1 MMRESSVLALMAG
14 LAMTANAGIGNDVVV
29 TEVFFNPAGDEA
41 ETEWVE
47 ITNVGLIP
55 VDISNWKLA
64 DEDNNSPSDPFGSGT
79 IFDPVS
85 QTIVP
90 GAVDEGIDGCDF
102 AGEVCSVVNSVILEP
117 GESAIVMSSWEYPVE
132 FNQLPAS
139 GAHRDGRA
147 NTIESFIAS
156 WGVDT
161 DEDGV
166 GDTVDYPIIMLLN
179 TITIANTASDVNEV
193 LFMIDGNG
201 ETVNWP
207 NYEVGRGN
215 NQWPFSSN
223 GRSIYLQPN
232 FFTSA
237 PPPYPAN
244 GALGALDQA
253 SVLPGEAWGLS
264 TEGVDRGIAGRLVEI
279 EDTDSGEI
287 VTLYGE
293 GDVASPGTVPT
304 IGESFTDFNGNAQ
317 DDAIDILI
325 GLSLDCNRNRIPDE
339 SEPDG
344 NNNGVPDDC
353 EIQLDPELDC
363 DGNGILD
370 QFDIIN
376 TPSLDADGNGV
387 LDLCESVAG
396 FGDLTITEIMF
407 NPSGTEREWIEIYN
421 AGGESVDL
429 TGFFFQD
436 LDQPVFDGAEPQF
449 PEVTIEPGGVVVLGD
464 PPIEEW
470 EAGWGPV
477 EGYQYV
483 QVGGVSL
490 ANNADLA
497 NEVRALVAPVV
508 IDEMTTVNVRL
519 DVANYQGTTSN
530 GVPQGGWPGDDGR
543 GSFYLAN
550 PAGQGINS
558 TANNAGSNWRLSLRG
573 LDGARRV
580 NNTGYFD
587 GRDHGSPG
595 IVNTGAP
602 ERASGGIVISEIMFA
617 TNSENPGDEGFPEG
631 DPGFDEWVEIVNTT
645 GAAVD
650 ISGWYLEDEDGATTR
665 FPEGTVL
672 APQEAAVIFGA
683 DREGGQYVDYNS
695 VAEFY
700 AAWGCGYQ
708 AIPVEGWYT
717 DLLQPGLDRLGDS
730 GEGGTATDPSTGR
743 EILQLRD
750 ANDGAVD
757 VVNYDNDG
765 FVWPL
770 VPQNTNP
777 NIDHLAIFIFTLA
790 DLNEEANDEGL
801 NWGTVPAPFF
811 GARANDFNT
820 TLFNGRMAGSPGFIE
835 GFTAP
840 LNPSDCVS
848 SELCRP
854 DLTNDGIIDLE
865 DITAFVTGF
874 NDQTGVADL
883 AADFGVLDL
892 NDISLF
898 VTAFLAGCG
907 G

>member
-1 MMRESSVLALMAG
+1 MLRESSVLAMMAG
-14 LAMTANAGIGNDVVV
+14 LAVTAHAGIGNDVVV
-29 TEVFFNPAGDEA
+29 TEVFFNPSGDEA

-55 VDISNWKLA
+55 VDVSNWRLA

-79 IFDPVS
+79 IYDPDS
-85 QTIVP
+85 QTVIP
-90 GAVDEGIDGCDF
+90 GAVALGVDGCDF
-102 AGEVCSVVNSVILEP
+102 AGEECMVVNSVILQP
-117 GESAIVMSSWEYPVE
+117 GESAIVMSSWEYPAE

-139 GAHRDGRA
+139 GSHRDGRA
-147 NTIESFIAS
+147 NTIEDFIAS

-201 ETVNWP
+201 DTVNWP

-264 TEGVDRGIAGRLVEI
+264 TEGIDRGIAGRLI
-279 EDTDSGEI
+279 ESIDADSEA
-287 VTLYGE
+287 VFTLYGE

-304 IGESFTDFNGNAQ
+304 VGESFTDFNGNAQ
-317 DDAIDILI
+317 DDAVDIIL
-325 GLSLDCNRNRIPDE
+325 GVSLDCNRNRIPDE
-339 SEPDG
+339 AEPDG

-353 EIQLDPELDC
+353 EIQLDQELDC

-370 QFDIIN
+370 QFDVIN
-376 TPSLDADGNGV
+376 EPSRDMNGNGV
-387 LDLCESVAG
+387 LDICENTAG
-396 FGDLTITEIMF
+396 FGDLVITEIMF
-407 NPSGTEREWIEIYN
+407 NPSGSEREWIEIYN
-421 AGGESVDL
+421 AGSETIDL
-429 TGFFFQD
+429 TNFFFQD
-436 LDQPVFDGAEPQF
+436 LDQPVFDGAEPLF
-449 PEVTIEPGGVVVLGD
+449 PEVMIEPGGIVVLGD
-464 PPIEEW
+464 PSLEDW

-477 EGYQYV
+477 MGYQYV

-497 NEVRALVAPVV
+497 NEVRALQV
-508 IDEMTTVNVRL
+508 TVDDNGVERNIRI

-558 TANNAGSNWRLSLRG
+558 AANNQGTNWRLSLRG

-580 NNTGYFD
+580 ADTGFFD

-595 IVNTGAP
+595 TINFGTPETGA
-602 ERASGGIVISEIMFA
+602 GGVVISEIMFA
-617 TNSENPGDEGFPEG
+617 TNSENPGDAGFPDG
-631 DPGFDEWVEIVNTT
+631 NPGFDEWVEIVNTT
-645 GAAVD
+645 GASVD

-665 FPEGTVL
+665 FPDGTVL
-672 APQEAAVIFGA
+672 APQEAAVVFGA
-683 DREGGQYVDYNS
+683 DREGGQFVNYNS
-695 VAEFY
+695 VTEFY
-700 AAWGCGYQ
+700 DAWGGGYQ

-730 GEGGTATDPSTGR
+730 GEGGTGTDPSTGR

-750 ANDGAVD
+750 ADDTAID

-777 NIDHLAIFIFTLA
+777 NIDHLAIFIFNTA
-790 DLNEEANDEGL
+790 DLNAADNDSGL

-811 GARANDFNT
+811 GARANDTDT

-835 GFTAP
+835 GYTAM
-840 LNPSDCVS
+840 LNPGDRPSE
-848 SELCRP
+848 ELCRP

-883 AADFGVLDL
+883 AAPFGTLDL
-892 NDISLF
+892 GDISAF
-898 VTAFLAGCG
+898 VSSFLAGCE
-907 G
+907 